1 MGKIKELSVFLPS
14 YNEELNIKSVVERI
28 LLVLPTVAESYE
40 LIIVDD
46 GSKDK
51 TRLVVQELSKTNSA
65 VRCIFHEV
73 NRGYGAALRSGLYGS
88 RFNWVAFT
96 DADGQFDFSEI
107 TSFIER
113 QRETEADLVV
123 GYYLKRAVPWFRKVN
138 SLVWQALIRLLF
150 GLRVRDID
158 CGFKLISRKV
168 VETIPPLESERG
180 AFISTEFLV
189 KAQSAGFKI
198 VELGVHHYP
207 RRSGVATGAKINVIV
222 KSFVDL
228 FRLWRKLR

>member
-1 MGKIKELSVFLPS
+1 MPS